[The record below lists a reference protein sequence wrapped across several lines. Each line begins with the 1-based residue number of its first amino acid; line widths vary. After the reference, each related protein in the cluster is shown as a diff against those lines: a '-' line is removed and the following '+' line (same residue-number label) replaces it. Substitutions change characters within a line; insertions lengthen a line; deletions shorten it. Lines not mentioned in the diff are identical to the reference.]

1 MSILKQY
8 RGNTETEKV
17 TSAEFTRTLR
27 FIESGG
33 ALRILRVLSKLCDES
48 TYIRI
53 SNWLVFN
60 ASLSECMQFCYLI
73 LSMLTAHPKFAGII
87 DQTHKGPHNTATQ
100 SQQVPTMKKDL
111 AGSTF
116 VRACYHVYRIVCAP
130 INKSVYISI
139 PMFLS
144 MSHRLFFGH
153 LFWTLVY
160 VFRHGYT
167 HVHTM
172 SGHISIH
179 MHLQIPFRLACACLH
194 RSMTHVCAHFCAHIY
209 PHSYPHVCT
218 GTTRWRL
225 ASSRMNTA

>member
-1 MSILKQY
+1 MMLFRLTAIIYIGSAGLQSLEKKGKNEHPEAMP
-8 RGNTETEKV
+8 GNAETEKV

-73 LSMLTAHPKFAGII
+73 LSMLTAHPKFAGIM
-87 DQTHKGPHNTATQ
+87 DQMHTGPHNTATA
-100 SQQVPTMKKDL
+100 S
-111 AGSTF
+111 STARAYHEEKLGRYIF
-116 VRACYHVYRIVCAP
+116 VHVCYHVYRIVCAP

-144 MSHRLFFGH
+144 MSNRRFCEYLS
-153 LFWTLVY
+153 
-160 VFRHGYT
+160 
-167 HVHTM
+167 M
-172 SGHISIH
+172 SFHMAIH
-179 MHLQIPFRLACACLH
+179 MFTQCLDTFLYTCMC
-194 RSMTHVCAHFCAHIY
+194 RFLLDWHVYI
-209 PHSYPHVCT
+209 CT
-218 GTTRWRL
+218 DL
-225 ASSRMNTA
+225 